1 MSSLL
6 KARAAFIIAIGLLL
20 ACALIVYGAVRG
32 FVTSVRSVEHTQQ
45 VEVLLGETESVIAY
59 AARARLTYVFSGDD
73 QALAQYQQAVSRIP
87 VELSELRQITKDN
100 PTQQASCDRLE
111 QLVDDRIQLWE
122 KSVALKKSGLPG
134 PPGQPE
140 MTRQSVAFA
149 DEIISVTQ
157 KMRAEESHLL
167 DQRRAAARTSFVL
180 EGGILTTSFAIAVLL
195 LFWHYRLVREELLA
209 RESAEHEMRKAASL
223 ASDAE
228 HKARESEKAAVA
240 SDEAA
245 RHLSARLMQLQDE
258 ERRRLA
264 RDLHDS
270 TGQFLAAAKMTLSAL
285 ALGHEQDPRY
295 TECMRLLDRSLQE
308 VRTLSHLLHP
318 SGLEEAGF
326 PAAARWYAEE
336 FAKRSGIPLKVDVAD
351 LPARLPRE
359 IEIALFRILQ
369 EGLGNIHRH
378 SKGSAAEI
386 AFHAGSRDV
395 LLTIKDD
402 GVGIPGEL
410 LNRFRSSGS
419 AGVGLAAMRERV
431 RELRGSFEIE
441 SNERGTS
448 LRVTI
453 PVPEQYAQAASD

>member
-20 ACALIVYGAVRG
+20 TCALIVYGAIRS
-32 FVTSVRSVEHTQQ
+32 FVASVRLVEQAQH
-45 VEVLLGETESVIAY
+45 VEVLSGETESAIAV
-59 AARARLTYVFSGDD
+59 AARARLNYVFNGDD
-73 QALAQYQQAVSRIP
+73 QALAEYQRAVSQIP
-87 VELSELRQITKDN
+87 VELSGLRESTKDN
-100 PTQQASCDRLE
+100 PAQQERCDRLE
-111 QLVDDRIQLWE
+111 QLVGERIQLWE
-122 KSVALKKSGLPG
+122 KSVALKKSGLPEVL
-134 PPGQPE
+134 GQPDL
-140 MTRQSVAFA
+140 TRQSVAFA

-157 KMRAEESHLL
+157 QMRAEESHLI
-167 DQRRAAARTSFVL
+167 QRGRREARTSFWL
-180 EGGILTTSFAIAVLL
+180 EGIILVTSFITAVLL
-195 LFWHYRLVREELLA
+195 LFWHYRLVRAQLQA
-209 RESAEHEMRKAASL
+209 RELAEQETRAVALQASE
-223 ASDAE
+223 AE
-228 HKARESEKAAVA
+228 RKARESEKAAIA
-240 SDEAA
+240 GDEAA

-270 TGQFLAAAKMTLSAL
+270 TGQFLAAAKMTLSSL

-295 TECMRLLDRSLQE
+295 AECMRLLDRSLQE

-336 FAKRSGIPLKVDVAD
+336 FAKRSGIRLNVDVAD
-351 LPARLPRE
+351 LKARMPRE

-378 SKGSAAEI
+378 SKSTAAEI
-386 AFHAGSRDV
+386 TFQPSSRDV

-410 LNRFRSSGS
+410 LNRFRSSGNS
-419 AGVGLAAMRERV
+419 GVGLAAMRERV
-431 RELRGSFEIE
+431 RELRGNFELE
-441 SNERGTS
+441 SNGRGTS

-453 PVPEQYAQAASD
+453 PIPEQCALAASD

>member
-20 ACALIVYGAVRG
+20 ACALIAYGAVRG
-32 FVTSVRSVEHTQQ
+32 FVTNVRSVEHTQQ

-59 AARARLTYVFSGDD
+59 AARARLSYVFSGDD
-73 QALAQYQQAVSRIP
+73 QALAQYQRVVAQIP
-87 VELSELRQITKDN
+87 TELSELRQITKDN
-100 PTQQASCDRLE
+100 PVQQASCDRLD
-111 QLVDDRIQLWE
+111 QLVGERVQLWE
-122 KSVALKKSGLPG
+122 KSVALKKSGLPA
-134 PPGQPE
+134 PAGQPE
-140 MTRQSVAFA
+140 MTRQSVARG

-157 KMRAEESHLL
+157 KMRAEESQLL
-167 DQRRAAARTSFVL
+167 DQRRSAARASFIL
-180 EGGILTTSFAIAVLL
+180 EGGILTISFAIAVLL

-209 RESAEHEMRKAASL
+209 RESAEQETRKAASL
-223 ASDAE
+223 ASEAE
-228 HKARESEKAAVA
+228 LQARESEKAAIA

-245 RHLSARLMQLQDE
+245 RHLSARLMRLQDE

-270 TGQFLAAAKMTLSAL
+270 TGQFLAAAKMTLSSL
-285 ALGHEQDPRY
+285 MPGHEQDPRY
-295 TECMRLLDRSLQE
+295 ADCMRLLDRSLQE

-318 SGLEEAGF
+318 SGLDEAGF

-378 SKGSAAEI
+378 SKSSAAEI
-386 AFHAGSRDV
+386 AFQAGPREV

-410 LNRFRSSGS
+410 LNRFRSSGYS
-419 AGVGLAAMRERV
+419 GVGLAAMRERV
-431 RELRGSFEIE
+431 RELRGKFDLE
-441 SNERGTS
+441 SNGSGTA

>member
-6 KARAAFIIAIGLLL
+6 KARSAFIIAIGLLL
-20 ACALIVYGAVRG
+20 ACALIVYGAIRG
-32 FVTSVRSVEHTQQ
+32 FVSSVRLVENAQH
-45 VEVLLGETESVIAY
+45 VEVVLGETESAIAMG
-59 AARARLTYVFSGDD
+59 ARARLNYVFNGDD
-73 QALAQYQQAVSRIP
+73 QALVQYQRAVSQIP
-87 VELSELRQITKDN
+87 VELSELRESTKDDRA
-100 PTQQASCDRLE
+100 QQAHCDRLE
-111 QLVDDRIQLWE
+111 QLVGERIQLWE
-122 KSVALKKSGLPG
+122 RSVALKKSGLPE
-134 PPGQPE
+134 PAGQPE

-157 KMRAEESHLL
+157 QMRAEESRLT
-167 DQRRAAARTSFVL
+167 QRGRAEARTSFWF
-180 EGGILTTSFAIAVLL
+180 EGIILVTSFVTAVLL
-195 LFWHYRLVREELLA
+195 LFWHYRLVRGELLA
-209 RESAEHEMRKAASL
+209 RESAEQETREAASL
-223 ASDAE
+223 ASEAE
-228 HKARESEKAAVA
+228 RKARESERAAIA

-245 RHLSARLMQLQDE
+245 RHLSARLMKLQDE

-270 TGQFLAAAKMTLSAL
+270 TGQFLAAAKMTLSSL
-285 ALGHEQDPRY
+285 TLGHEQDPRY
-295 TECMRLLDRSLQE
+295 AECMRLLDRSLQE

-336 FAKRSGIPLKVDVAD
+336 FAKRSGIRLNVDVPD
-351 LPARLPRE
+351 MKARMPRE

-378 SKGSAAEI
+378 SKSSAAEI
-386 AFHAGSRDV
+386 SFRSGSHDV

-410 LNRFRSSGS
+410 LSRFRSSGNS
-419 AGVGLAAMRERV
+419 GVGLAAMRERV
-431 RELRGSFEIE
+431 RELRGNFDLE
-441 SNERGTS
+441 SNGSGTA

-453 PVPEQYAQAASD
+453 PIPEQYALAASD